1 MPRVDLKHTEIDFLL
16 RCMIK
21 AERADIS
28 RCCTRDYYAEE
39 QFENIRE
46 KLEKANARK
55 KRKKK

>member
-1 MPRVDLKHTEIDFLL
+1 MT
-16 RCMIK
+16 K

-39 QFENIRE
+39 QYENIRE